1 MEQMIINPTPCEMEI
16 REETTTSSLSSCNSS
31 SYHSFDNSLCQPI
44 AQKSAQ
50 SLNRNSLIA
59 SAFFYNSEIAKEKC
73 FQKVNRTSA
82 DRAQGNNF
90 GWFHDQP
97 AHREILVTWLN
108 QVCAK
113 MQFSG
118 RSLCL
123 TLTLLDCILEILDGK
138 RFEPRLAVLIC
149 LTIATKFV
157 EPHEGYLHYRSIFEF
172 FQGKIS
178 MQTIAAYENQFFA
191 ALNFNA
197 FRPTVYDKLCSFMS
211 EGIFTLAELT
221 DGDHD
226 YDFEKMLKE
235 QEMELLGDA
244 FELLHTPSV
253 NIYSPDKIAAAL
265 ILIQRKNLK
274 ILPWTIH
281 LETIT
286 GLSQKHLEDCLA
298 SIESIVTENRPF
310 DRNNVLLE
318 EYVKYF
324 ESSQELTVENDE
336 PTRKSECFEYTLI
349 DNYDETRE
357 SIETSQTHPET
368 SFTGNIEQS
377 KLKDNNA
384 NQCFSTKRIK
394 H

>member
-1 MEQMIINPTPCEMEI
+1 MAQMILNSTLGEMEI
-16 REETTTSSLSSCNSS
+16 REETTTSSLSSCNAS
-31 SYHSFDNSLCQPI
+31 SYQSFDNSLCQQN

-59 SAFFYNSEIAKEKC
+59 SGFFYNSEIAKEKC

-82 DRAQGNNF
+82 DRRQGNNL

-97 AHREILVTWLN
+97 AHREILVAWLN

-123 TLTLLDCILEILDGK
+123 TLTLLDCISQLLDGK

-178 MQTIAAYENQFFA
+178 MQTIAEYENQFFA

-197 FRPTVYDKLCSFMS
+197 FRTTVYDKLCSFMS
-211 EGIFTLAELT
+211 EGIFTLAELS
-221 DGDHD
+221 DGEHAN
-226 YDFEKMLKE
+226 DFETTLKE
-235 QEMELLGDA
+235 REMELLGDV

-253 NIYSPDKIAAAL
+253 NIYSPDRIAAAL

-274 ILPWTIH
+274 ILPWTTH

-286 GLSQKHLEDCLA
+286 GFSQKHLEDCVA
-298 SIESIVTENRPF
+298 SIESIVTENRSF
-310 DRNNVLLE
+310 DQNNVLLA
-318 EYVKYF
+318 EYVKCF
-324 ESSQELTVENDE
+324 ESSHQLSEDIDE
-336 PTRKSECFEYTLI
+336 PTRKSECFEYTLF
-349 DNYDETRE
+349 DNDNETRA
-357 SIETSQTHPET
+357 SNETTPVHPNT
-368 SFTGNIEQS
+368 SFTGNIEQF
-377 KLKDNNA
+377 KLKSENA
-384 NQCFSTKRIK
+384 SRCFSTKRIK